1 MKQYFIII
9 LFIFSINIFAQ
20 KELSFDFDY
29 AQFQYDS
36 TSNYLEIYYSI
47 YPSYLK
53 MIKQDG
59 KDLVKAKMH
68 IQIQNVNTDELVV
81 NKDWGLSQP
90 FKDSSDYKSNQTLL
104 GTVGFYIKGGN
115 YVLDINV
122 EDVFNKKNKKSFTE
136 KIDITPFSTK
146 SFSISNIELA
156 TRIVNSN
163 VNKNSIFYKNTLEVY
178 PNPSIVYSENYP
190 VLFYYAELYNLQN
203 SENQKITLSK
213 KLYSSNNSL
222 LYENSKDIHTTQKS
236 IVDAGT
242 INLKKYPTD
251 TYTLILKLTN
261 ENTHKYVTTS
271 KKFFLINSK
280 VASAPMN
287 LSKSDYMSSE
297 FGVLQ
302 MEECD
307 DLFEKST
314 ALATNTEKNGYRKLD
329 SLNQKREFLYNF
341 WKRRDTTPE
350 TEENE
355 FKKLYLERI
364 QIANQRYST
373 FNTPGF
379 KTDRGRVYLQYGDP
393 DEIERHPNETNSK
406 PYETWTY
413 RNIEGGVIFIFA
425 DLMGFNYYELIHSTK
440 RGELQ
445 DPNWRNRIRAN

>member
-1 MKQYFIII
+1 
-9 LFIFSINIFAQ
+9 
-20 KELSFDFDY
+20 
-29 AQFQYDS
+29 
-36 TSNYLEIYYSI
+36 
-47 YPSYLK
+47 
-53 MIKQDG
+53 
-59 KDLVKAKMH
+59 
-68 IQIQNVNTDELVV
+68 
-81 NKDWGLSQP
+81 
-90 FKDSSDYKSNQTLL
+90 
-104 GTVGFYIKGGN
+104 
-115 YVLDINV
+115 
-122 EDVFNKKNKKSFTE
+122 
-136 KIDITPFSTK
+136 
-146 SFSISNIELA
+146 
-156 TRIVNSN
+156 
-163 VNKNSIFYKNTLEVY
+163 
-178 PNPSIVYSENYP
+178 
-190 VLFYYAELYNLQN
+190 
-203 SENQKITLSK
+203 
-213 KLYSSNNSL
+213 
-222 LYENSKDIHTTQKS
+222 
-236 IVDAGT
+236 
-242 INLKKYPTD
+242 
-251 TYTLILKLTN
+251 
-261 ENTHKYVTTS
+261 
-271 KKFFLINSK
+271 
-280 VASAPMN
+280 MN